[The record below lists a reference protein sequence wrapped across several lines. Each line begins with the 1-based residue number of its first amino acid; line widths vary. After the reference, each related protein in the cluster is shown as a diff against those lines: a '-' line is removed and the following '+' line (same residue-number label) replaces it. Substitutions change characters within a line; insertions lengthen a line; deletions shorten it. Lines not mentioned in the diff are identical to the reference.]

1 MPKPFFVLELQSSIT
16 TPFATFRTANLSE
29 EQARAVFEFMQ
40 SDVLIHT
47 DGILTMTDEKGEIV
61 ESVVL

>member
-29 EQARAVFEFMQ
+29 EQARAVYSKMET
-40 SDVLIHT
+40 SVLIEG
-47 DGILTMTDEKGEIV
+47 DGILTMFKDGEIV
-61 ESVVL
+61 EATVL